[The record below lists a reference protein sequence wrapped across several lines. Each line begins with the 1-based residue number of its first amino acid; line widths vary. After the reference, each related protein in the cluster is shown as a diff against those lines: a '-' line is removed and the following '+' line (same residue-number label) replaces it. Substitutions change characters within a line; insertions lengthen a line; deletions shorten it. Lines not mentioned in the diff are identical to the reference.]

1 MKNSNNFIISIIS
14 LIHYSFSL
22 FLPGL
27 FPVFMGMVNV
37 NSPGIH
43 VLTRLISRRDKAS
56 DRIMSHGLAPL
67 VHLWKQDPFF
77 FSCLKEDAE
86 WSQIAWTN
94 FLRGMIDLPFEGVQ
108 GHTVG
113 REGHV
118 YFCLTVEKIFFR
130 IVASFLEILKMRI
143 LFDYLGIINL
153 RTKRMEQRL
162 IFFEFI
168 EDLCDSV
175 ESSL

>member
-1 MKNSNNFIISIIS
+1 
-14 LIHYSFSL
+14 
-22 FLPGL
+22 
-27 FPVFMGMVNV
+27 MGMVNV

-94 FLRGMIDLPFEGVQ
+94 FLRGMIDLPFEGAQ

-153 RTKRMEQRL
+153 RTSLNE
-162 IFFEFI
+162 
-168 EDLCDSV
+168 EDWFS
-175 ESSL
+175 SSLSKIYATAWNLRSNLISQNFMTIRNKP

>member
-56 DRIMSHGLAPL
+56 DRIMSHGLAL
-67 VHLWKQDPFF
+67 QVHLWKQDPFF
-77 FSCLKEDAE
+77 F
-86 WSQIAWTN
+86 
-94 FLRGMIDLPFEGVQ
+94 R
-108 GHTVG
+108 
-113 REGHV
+113 
-118 YFCLTVEKIFFR
+118 
-130 IVASFLEILKMRI
+130 AS
-143 LFDYLGIINL
+143 
-153 RTKRMEQRL
+153 KRMLNDRKLLGRIFYGGWSIFRSKALRDTRL
-162 IFFEFI
+162 DEKDTYTFA
-168 EDLCDSV
+168 
-175 ESSL
+175 